1 MPSLPALT
9 EFYFSLA
16 NLGLK
21 ICISQRCI
29 AVKTDIQSVTLVQ
42 IPSQIVHLFYLP
54 QIVAGLAYLH
64 DQNILHR
71 DVKDENIILDHQFH
85 LKLID
90 FGSAAYMEPGKLF
103 NTFCGTLE
111 YCSPEVLLGNSYSG
125 PELEMWALGVT
136 LYTLVFGE
144 NPFFEVEETIS
155 GHLQPPYLTSPA
167 LMKIIFWLLHPDP
180 RSRAT
185 LKDLLKDKW
194 VNQPVDMT
202 QYSFDL
208 VMGYTHSGSTVQK
221 RVTEKVSSV
230 DSENLD
236 SSARKLQL
244 EEQVQVSEG
253 SLHDE

>member
-1 MPSLPALT
+1 
-9 EFYFSLA
+9 
-16 NLGLK
+16 
-21 ICISQRCI
+21 
-29 AVKTDIQSVTLVQ
+29 
-42 IPSQIVHLFYLP
+42 
-54 QIVAGLAYLH
+54 
-64 DQNILHR
+64 
-71 DVKDENIILDHQFH
+71 
-85 LKLID
+85 
-90 FGSAAYMEPGKLF
+90 
-103 NTFCGTLE
+103 
-111 YCSPEVLLGNSYSG
+111 
-125 PELEMWALGVT
+125 
-136 LYTLVFGE
+136 
-144 NPFFEVEETIS
+144 
-155 GHLQPPYLTSPA
+155 
-167 LMKIIFWLLHPDP
+167 MKIIFWLLHPDP